1 MKRLACWIVIGI
13 WVTACGSNPNS
24 PASVTPSAQGHWTG
38 ATTNQNCTALADFL
52 TTGACVGFPATSSF
66 DLILTQTGSTVSG
79 TLLVGTFLFTVSGP
93 VSASSAVSL
102 TGRGTST
109 VFIGDLSNWST
120 QVSGTAM
127 TGSFGY
133 IITAPTVALGSV
145 SVRAALVNVV
155 KVS

>member
-1 MKRLACWIVIGI
+1 
-13 WVTACGSNPNS
+13 
-24 PASVTPSAQGHWTG
+24 
-38 ATTNQNCTALADFL
+38 
-52 TTGACVGFPATSSF
+52 
-66 DLILTQTGSTVSG
+66 
-79 TLLVGTFLFTVSGP
+79 